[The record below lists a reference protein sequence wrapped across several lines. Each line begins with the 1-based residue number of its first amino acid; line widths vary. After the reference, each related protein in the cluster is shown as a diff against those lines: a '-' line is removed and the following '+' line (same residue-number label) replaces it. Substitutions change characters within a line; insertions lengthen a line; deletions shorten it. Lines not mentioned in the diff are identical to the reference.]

1 MTLGTRRSPRQAA
14 VSTEPDSPLG
24 NFRGQRGYSEQVVSA
39 ARPWTA
45 MGREWVGV
53 GKGGHSPRSSRELRL
68 AKIYSRIAPQA
79 TPSAEA
85 ARVPGGSAP
94 DLSAIAFLA
103 LEAAAAAVSP
113 RAYTPTCRC

>member
-1 MTLGTRRSPRQAA
+1 
-14 VSTEPDSPLG
+14 
-24 NFRGQRGYSEQVVSA
+24 
-39 ARPWTA
+39 
-45 MGREWVGV
+45 MGREWVGA
-53 GKGGHSPRSSRELRL
+53 GEGGHSPRSSRELRL

-85 ARVPGGSAP
+85 APVPGGSAP

-103 LEAAAAAVSP
+103 LAAAAAAVSR